1 MKLKSLLAALFVG
14 GLFASMAVAKPPPG
28 HANPGKDKGGAT
40 VAATTGTSTSTTS
53 TTASGPGK
61 SGGKVTL
68 CHKTG
73 SATNPWVKIRVSAKT
88 AAQHRKHGDVDPVG
102 GRCPAPKTKP
112 GSTTASSTTTTATT
126 VTTTTTSG
134 VAAAQ

>member
-88 AAQHRKHGDVDPVG
+88 AAQEARRRGS
-102 GRCPAPKTKP
+102 RRRAMP
-112 GSTTASSTTTTATT
+112 GSEDKAG
-126 VTTTTTSG
+126 VDDG
-134 VAAAQ
+134 VEHHDDGHNGHDHDDERVAAAQ